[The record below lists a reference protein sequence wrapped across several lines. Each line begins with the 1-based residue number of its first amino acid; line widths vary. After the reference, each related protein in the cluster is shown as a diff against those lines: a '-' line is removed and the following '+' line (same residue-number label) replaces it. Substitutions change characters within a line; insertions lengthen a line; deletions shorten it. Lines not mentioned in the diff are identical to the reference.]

1 MSSIKSPENVKDL
14 PLAIIKNMI
23 VLSTSGFGVVVALA
37 WNELIKQAVA
47 EYIYPFFGKS
57 SGIISLL
64 IYAIVVTLLAIVIT
78 MQLSTVQ
85 KRLEN
90 LSERKLKSKNPEKSA
105 KKS

>member
-1 MSSIKSPENVKDL
+1 MSSVKTPENVKDL

-47 EYIYPFFGKS
+47 EYIDPFFGKS

-64 IYAIVVTLLAIVIT
+64 IYAVVVTLLAILIT

-90 LSERKLKSKNPEKSA
+90 LSERKSSKKSVKSA